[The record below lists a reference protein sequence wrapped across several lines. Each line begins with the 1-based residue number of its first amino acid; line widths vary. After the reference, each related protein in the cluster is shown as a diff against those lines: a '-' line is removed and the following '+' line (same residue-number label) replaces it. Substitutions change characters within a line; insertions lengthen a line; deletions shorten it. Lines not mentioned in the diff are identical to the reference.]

1 MSERM
6 LPAKTSRRLRPA
18 AEKIDQILY
27 SRDNFVPQ
35 YRETGDLQR
44 LRGVI
49 YALCMIVF
57 IVSTLIAGAGLA
69 VIDILS
75 DKMPVYY
82 AAPFMA
88 GIVLLPMIAPSDY
101 AAALLPAQVWAML
114 ALLPV
119 YIMRPPVVVKRRIG
133 FTMFVFAPAVRG

>member
-1 MSERM
+1 M
-6 LPAKTSRRLRPA
+6 LPAKISRRLRHV
-18 AEKIDQILY
+18 AEKVDQILY

-35 YRETGDLQR
+35 YREIGDLQR

-69 VIDILS
+69 VIGILS

-133 FTMFVFAPAVRG
+133 LRMFVFAQAVRG